1 MAESTPIDLTTI
13 PVGTLWA
20 ELVRRKHEVSTG
32 AIVGEL
38 CRREDA
44 CLVVTYRRFR
54 ADGPEIIIYQHGGM
68 AAAAGL
74 ARLAGR
80 KIDYDFLRG
89 EEFRLR
95 SVVGNVQ
102 GAPIYKDSEHGG

>member
-1 MAESTPIDLTTI
+1 VTELAPIDLAAI
-13 PVGTLWA
+13 PVETLWA
-20 ELVRRKHEVSTG
+20 ELVRRKHEVSTDT
-32 AIVGEL
+32 IVGEL
-38 CRREDA
+38 CRRQDA
-44 CLVVTYRRFR
+44 CLVVTFRRYR
-54 ADGPEIIIYQHGGM
+54 ANGPEIEVYHHGGM

-95 SVVGNVQ
+95 SAVGSAP

>member
-1 MAESTPIDLTTI
+1 MAESTPIDLTAI

-44 CLVVTYRRFR
+44 CLVVTFRKFR

-80 KIDYDFLRG
+80 KVDYDFLRG
-89 EEFRLR
+89 EEFRIR
-95 SVVGNVQ
+95 SAVGTADTATIHKER
-102 GAPIYKDSEHGG
+102 GHGG

>member
-1 MAESTPIDLTTI
+1 VAESTPVDLTAI

-89 EEFRLR
+89 EEFRIR
-95 SVVGNVQ
+95 SATGTTAA
-102 GAPIYKDSEHGG
+102 APIYKVGEHGG

>member
-1 MAESTPIDLTTI
+1 VTESVQIDLTTI
-13 PVGTLWA
+13 PVETLWA

-38 CRREDA
+38 SRREDA

-80 KIDYDFLRG
+80 KVDYDFLRG
-89 EEFRLR
+89 EEFRIR
-95 SVVGNVQ
+95 IATGMADAAAIHKEC
-102 GAPIYKDSEHGG
+102 GHGG